1 MFQTYLPTAVVRM
14 HAWKKERKII
24 NFFFIIS
31 IVQVL
36 EIRLNEAT
44 IEWSSTPSISTNGS
58 FYLYILTAWLEYF
71 KKIDNSLV
79 FHLF

>member
-1 MFQTYLPTAVVRM
+1 MFQTYMYLPTAVVRM
-14 HAWKKERKII
+14 HEKKERKII

-58 FYLYILTAWLEYF
+58 FYLYILTAWLRILL
-71 KKIDNSLV
+71 KN
-79 FHLF
+79 